1 MRFRPFLVLAF
12 LIPCFAAANIPSVRI
27 IMPERVTLSPV
38 SFHLEPEIEL
48 ANSGQ
53 VGLPYR
59 IYPNGNR
66 PIWRLPIWAGSISFE
81 LVDSSGQKVSPIYIP
96 LHDYFFA
103 RKAILGTETPVR
115 LRYAWPLHT
124 KLRPGRY
131 TLKGT
136 TLVEDEHGTR
146 HKIQCTPA
154 TFVVTTEID
163 APLPDTPTGSGNH

>member
-1 MRFRPFLVLAF
+1 MRFRPLLLLAF
-12 LIPCFAAANIPSVRI
+12 LLPGIATANIPTVRI

-53 VGLPYR
+53 VGLTYSIYR
-59 IYPNGNR
+59 SGY
-66 PIWRLPIWAGSISFE
+66 LPIWAGSISFE

-103 RKAILGTETPVR
+103 RKVILGTETTVR

-124 KLRPGRY
+124 KLRSGRY

-136 TLVEDEHGTR
+136 TIVEDEHGTR